1 MVSLAGNCG
10 FQDSEP
16 LIGCT
21 VQHILPGRITG
32 GVVVAAS
39 DGDREA
45 AHRER
50 GRIELQAQDTNSA
63 PSDRRPPAEPEE
75 AQCAGRSA

>member
-1 MVSLAGNCG
+1 MSLAGNHG
-10 FQDSEP
+10 FQDFEP

-21 VQHILPGRITG
+21 VQYILLGRITG

-39 DGDREA
+39 DEHREA
-45 AHRER
+45 ALRER

-63 PSDRRPPAEPEE
+63 SSDRRLPAEPEE
-75 AQCAGRSA
+75 AQCVGRSS

>member
-1 MVSLAGNCG
+1 MSLAGNYG

-21 VQHILPGRITG
+21 VQYILLGRITG
-32 GVVVAAS
+32 GVVVAATNKH
-39 DGDREA
+39 REA
-45 AHRER
+45 ALRER

-63 PSDRRPPAEPEE
+63 PSARRPPAEPEE
-75 AQCAGRSA
+75 AQRVGRSA